1 MSFQNQSENHI
12 DNRSEDRTADR
23 SSTRS
28 DHPNQSRNE
37 DRIKVDTPEQI
48 SLEFPL
54 AGIGS
59 RFMALAIDTVIQILL
74 YTAGI
79 FAMIGIVRYA
89 PALPGGFRWL
99 PNSWVPALLIIF
111 LFCIYWG
118 YFALFEIFW
127 KGQTPGKR
135 LAGIRA
141 IKNTGRALDVYEVIG
156 RNLLRAVDA
165 LPTMYIAGIVS
176 MMISRQ
182 NQRLG
187 DHLVG
192 SIVVHEKRAED
203 LRPEWSSS
211 ASQSSFNPQLSKITP
226 EELVLIETYLQRR
239 HTLDFGF
246 RDASA
251 HKIATRIS
259 AKTGVERSPDQSL
272 DDFLESIARQV
283 RDSARFR

>member
-1 MSFQNQSENHI
+1 MSSFQGH
-12 DNRSEDRTADR
+12 SEDRAADQANDR
-23 SSTRS
+23 ADFRA
-28 DHPNQSRNE
+28 DSRNE
-37 DRIKVDTPEQI
+37 DRIQVDTPEQI

-59 RFMALAIDTVIQILL
+59 RFMGLAVDTLLQVLL
-74 YTAGI
+74 YIAAFFALVGI
-79 FAMIGIVRYA
+79 EKYA
-89 PALPGGFRWL
+89 PTLPAWLAWL
-99 PNSWVPALLIIF
+99 PASWAPALLILF

-118 YFALFEIFW
+118 YFAFFEIIW

-141 IKNTGRALDVYEVIG
+141 IKDSGRALNVYEVIG
-156 RNLLRAVDA
+156 RNLLRAVDW

-176 MMISRQ
+176 MMISRR

-192 SIVVHEKRAED
+192 SIVVHDKRAEQI
-203 LRPEWSSS
+203 RPEWSSS
-211 ASQSSFNPQLSKITP
+211 AEQTSASPELSKVTP

-239 HTLDFGF
+239 HTLEVGF
-246 RDASA
+246 RDATA
-251 HKIATRIS
+251 LKIATRIT
-259 AKTGVERSPDQSL
+259 AKTGIERVEDQSL
-272 DDFLESIARQV
+272 DDFLESIAKRV

>member
-1 MSFQNQSENHI
+1 MSFQ
-12 DNRSEDRTADR
+12 NRSEDRPEDR
-23 SSTRS
+23 TDYRT
-28 DHPNQSRNE
+28 E
-37 DRIKVDTPEQI
+37 DRIRVDTPEQI

-59 RFMALAIDTVIQILL
+59 RFMALAIDTVIQTLL
-74 YTAGI
+74 YIAGI
-79 FAMIGIVRYA
+79 LAMIGIVRYA
-89 PALPGGFRWL
+89 PALPAWFAWL

-111 LFCIYWG
+111 LFCVYWG
-118 YFALFEIFW
+118 YFALFEVIW

-141 IKNTGRALDVYEVIG
+141 IKNSGRALNMYEVIG

-192 SIVVHEKRAED
+192 SIVVHDKRAEEI
-203 LRPEWSSS
+203 RPEWSSS
-211 ASQSSFNPQLSKITP
+211 AVQSSSNPQLANITP

-239 HTLDFGF
+239 HTLELGF
-246 RDASA
+246 RDATA
-251 HKIATRIS
+251 HKIATRIA
-259 AKTGVERSPDQSL
+259 AKTGIERSPDQSL